1 MRGCLSQGKLL
12 CRCEKTG
19 GGGGTILLQIDTTT
33 LEPST
38 AYNLDGLFF
47 TVLGIIFWYSI
58 SVCKSVKVEPWK
70 NWFHIFKFAR
80 NGNFEFFFCLYF
92 ARVVRELSFVRIWNL
107 YFSFFS
113 DPSNVSQTWKILW
126 LVQYFKFTRCH
137 YYMFSVT
144 TLQNVTGSEGKAG
157 VEGHPK
163 SLAAVISGRFF
174 FSNHMPCVQKC
185 PAETVSFEETRQ
197 FAWKG
202 YHSLTC
208 ICVSE
213 RQPLALQQTLHPLQP
228 SFHLPPS
235 SRRCK
240 VSLMLWNTRC
250 SSYQLLHLC
259 GKGEG
264 VWHIYI

>member
-70 NWFHIFKFAR
+70 NWFHIFKFVR

-92 ARVVRELSFVRIWNL
+92 TRVVRELSFVRIWNL
-107 YFSFFS
+107 YFGFFS
-113 DPSNVSQTWKILW
+113 DPSNLSQTWKILW
-126 LVQYFKFTRCH
+126 LVQYFNFTRWH
-137 YYMFSVT
+137 YNMFSVT

-157 VEGHPK
+157 VEGCQPK
-163 SLAAVISGRFF
+163 SPLGVISGRFF

-185 PAETVSFEETRQ
+185 PAKTVSFEETRQ

-208 ICVSE
+208 IFVSE
-213 RQPLALQQTLHPLQP
+213 RLPLALRQTLHT
-228 SFHLPPS
+228 FTAFTYHLPVGAAK
-235 SRRCK
+235 C
-240 VSLMLWNTRC
+240 
-250 SSYQLLHLC
+250 HLC
-259 GKGEG
+259 YET
-264 VWHIYI
+264 